1 MQSLMHVQTSRDGII
16 ARRGFLRTVAFGA
29 LGGGLLGWKDAVALH
44 ADELRKLNLSC
55 ILLFMRGGPS
65 QFETFDP
72 KPDTAN
78 GGPTKAIATSVPGI
92 QVAEGWEKV
101 AQQMNDLALV
111 RSVTSKEGEHQRAAY
126 QLHTGYVP
134 TGSVKYP
141 SIGSVVAS
149 ELAPKDFDLP
159 HFVSVGNR
167 GMTIGAGFLGM
178 SFAPFVV
185 ANPNQVPNNAT
196 LPQGVNETRFSRRLG
211 LLGELEK
218 DFAEAG
224 GGPRVQ
230 DHKAIYGNAEKM
242 ILSPRMK
249 AFDLAQEKDAVR
261 ERYGRTAFGQGCL
274 LARRLVEEGVTFV
287 EVELTGWDTHDDNF
301 NRTKNLTQ
309 VADPAFAALL
319 GDLKERGRLG
329 QTLVIWIGEFGRTPR
344 INPKTGRDHFPKAFN
359 VALAGAGIRGGQVIG
374 ATSGDGTEVKSRPV
388 TVPELFCTFYKA
400 LQINPRKENMSTLG
414 RPIKLMDKG
423 EAVKE
428 LFTA

>member
-1 MQSLMHVQTSRDGII
+1 
-16 ARRGFLRTVAFGA
+16 
-29 LGGGLLGWKDAVALH
+29 
-44 ADELRKLNLSC
+44 
-55 ILLFMRGGPS
+55 
-65 QFETFDP
+65 
-72 KPDTAN
+72 
-78 GGPTKAIATSVPGI
+78 
-92 QVAEGWEKV
+92 
-101 AQQMNDLALV
+101 
-111 RSVTSKEGEHQRAAY
+111 
-126 QLHTGYVP
+126 
-134 TGSVKYP
+134 
-141 SIGSVVAS
+141 
-149 ELAPKDFDLP
+149 
-159 HFVSVGNR
+159 
-167 GMTIGAGFLGM
+167 
-178 SFAPFVV
+178 
-185 ANPNQVPNNAT
+185 VPNNAT